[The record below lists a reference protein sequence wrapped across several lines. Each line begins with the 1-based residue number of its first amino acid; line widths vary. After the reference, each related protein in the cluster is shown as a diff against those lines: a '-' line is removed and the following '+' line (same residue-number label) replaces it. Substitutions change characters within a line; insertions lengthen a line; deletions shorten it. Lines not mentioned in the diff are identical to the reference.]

1 MRLFGTAITHVLAHS
16 VAHSLSV
23 VFVETA
29 VLRPPL
35 AILGA
40 IFLCRLNRD
49 ELMIALYTA
58 ADSENI
64 VLHFTCPLGGQPA
77 TLTQTTEN
85 KRSDA
90 GLTAGRISP

>member
-64 VLHFTCPLGGQPA
+64 VLHFCPLGGQPA
-77 TLTQTTEN
+77 TLNRTTEN
-85 KRSDA
+85 K
-90 GLTAGRISP
+90 